1 VGSDNGYSP
10 GMLCGQNLASS
21 LRLFKAYHQVP
32 RSRAGD
38 DTFVGR
44 LNCAAN
50 VPAPPLLAQQ
60 PAHKL
65 SAPSTS
71 TALLLASKKP

>member
-1 VGSDNGYSP
+1 MGSDNGYSP

-38 DTFVGR
+38 DMFVGFIV
-44 LNCAAN
+44 NFISFGSASQIKCN
-50 VPAPPLLAQQ
+50 VINLCIKEDPL
-60 PAHKL
+60 PNSNK
-65 SAPSTS
+65 
-71 TALLLASKKP
+71 

>member
-1 VGSDNGYSP
+1 
-10 GMLCGQNLASS
+10 
-21 LRLFKAYHQVP
+21 VP